1 MIWHWYAVRV
11 EYCLMNRLGFAR
23 SQSTPLYS
31 SLERMLDL
39 ISLVERG
46 LLSVEEERPASVF
59 GLGVV
64 KGAEA

>member
-1 MIWHWYAVRV
+1 MDRP
-11 EYCLMNRLGFAR
+11 GFAR
-23 SQSTPLYS
+23 SQSKPLYP
-31 SLERMLDL
+31 SLEWILDL